1 MIRRPPRSTLF
12 PYTTLFR
19 SPLRPPFPR
28 RERLGPR
35 RPPGLRR
42 GGVRL
47 RHRRH
52 LVRRAPDRGAAV
64 DRDRALPHGA
74 CAALAAR
81 ADRDAR
87 RDARR
92 RAERRRRP
100 LGDPRHGAVRRQPP
114 RAVVEAHLRL
124 PAALPRRRVDLR
136 AAPGDPR
143 PHDHDHAD
151 RLERLARALPRRAA
165 RPQGGRARA
174 RHDALGDD
182 PRRRPAVRALR
193 HRRRADPRARARR
206 RRGDRRHAGDRRQ
219 RRDPLVPL
227 PARRHDGEP
236 DREPV
241 PGRDD
246 EAPGR
251 LDRLPGADP
260 AGLLAPR
267 HGRGAGDRP
276 QGRATPA
283 GDPVSALS
291 PNADGLRRRRAVNR
305 LMEVVATAAAFAAVG
320 VLGLM
325 IVSVARRGGA
335 SLDLNL
341 FTKTPHPF
349 SFTNEPSGLANAFAG
364 TAIIVGIATAM
375 SLPVGV
381 LSAIYLN
388 EFARARVAFLIALA
402 LDVLNGVPAIVVGIF
417 VFALVVVHHGQS
429 ALAGSFALA
438 ILMIPLI
445 ARATQ
450 EVLALVP
457 QSTRE
462 GSLALGVSR
471 WRTTLGVVLPQTIG
485 AIVTGTTLA
494 VARVAGETAPLL
506 FTSSIVGDRLQWNP
520 HVALASVPLKIFE
533 YSESPDPADHARA
546 WAAALVL
553 ISFVLVASLTARA
566 LAARSRRRMGLHR

>member
-1 MIRRPPRSTLF
+1 M
-12 PYTTLFR
+12 
-19 SPLRPPFPR
+19 
-28 RERLGPR
+28 
-35 RPPGLRR
+35 
-42 GGVRL
+42 
-47 RHRRH
+47 
-52 LVRRAPDRGAAV
+52 
-64 DRDRALPHGA
+64 
-74 CAALAAR
+74 
-81 ADRDAR
+81 
-87 RDARR
+87 
-92 RAERRRRP
+92 
-100 LGDPRHGAVRRQPP
+100 
-114 RAVVEAHLRL
+114 
-124 PAALPRRRVDLR
+124 
-136 AAPGDPR
+136 
-143 PHDHDHAD
+143 
-151 RLERLARALPRRAA
+151 
-165 RPQGGRARA
+165 
-174 RHDALGDD
+174 
-182 PRRRPAVRALR
+182 
-193 HRRRADPRARARR
+193 
-206 RRGDRRHAGDRRQ
+206 
-219 RRDPLVPL
+219 
-227 PARRHDGEP
+227 
-236 DREPV
+236 
-241 PGRDD
+241 
-246 EAPGR
+246 
-251 LDRLPGADP
+251 
-260 AGLLAPR
+260 
-267 HGRGAGDRP
+267 
-276 QGRATPA
+276 
-283 GDPVSALS
+283 SALS
-291 PNADGLRRRRAVNR
+291 PTADGLRRRRALNR
-305 LMEVVATAAAFAAVG
+305 LMEVVATVAAFAAVA

-325 IVSVARRGGA
+325 VVSVARRGGA
-335 SLDLNL
+335 AIDLNL

-349 SFTNEPSGLANAFAG
+349 SFTNEPSGLANAFVG

-375 SLPVGV
+375 AVPVGV

-457 QSTRE
+457 QATRE

-485 AIVTGTTLA
+485 GIVTGTTLA

-553 ISFVLVASLTARA
+553 ISFVLVASITARA

>member
-1 MIRRPPRSTLF
+1 M
-12 PYTTLFR
+12 
-19 SPLRPPFPR
+19 
-28 RERLGPR
+28 
-35 RPPGLRR
+35 
-42 GGVRL
+42 
-47 RHRRH
+47 
-52 LVRRAPDRGAAV
+52 
-64 DRDRALPHGA
+64 
-74 CAALAAR
+74 
-81 ADRDAR
+81 
-87 RDARR
+87 
-92 RAERRRRP
+92 
-100 LGDPRHGAVRRQPP
+100 
-114 RAVVEAHLRL
+114 
-124 PAALPRRRVDLR
+124 
-136 AAPGDPR
+136 
-143 PHDHDHAD
+143 
-151 RLERLARALPRRAA
+151 
-165 RPQGGRARA
+165 
-174 RHDALGDD
+174 
-182 PRRRPAVRALR
+182 
-193 HRRRADPRARARR
+193 
-206 RRGDRRHAGDRRQ
+206 
-219 RRDPLVPL
+219 
-227 PARRHDGEP
+227 
-236 DREPV
+236 
-241 PGRDD
+241 
-246 EAPGR
+246 
-251 LDRLPGADP
+251 
-260 AGLLAPR
+260 
-267 HGRGAGDRP
+267 
-276 QGRATPA
+276 
-283 GDPVSALS
+283 SALS

-305 LMEVVATAAAFAAVG
+305 LMEVVATLAAFAAVG

-325 IVSVARRGGA
+325 VVSVARRGGGA
-335 SLDLNL
+335 IDLNL

-349 SFTNEPSGLANAFAG
+349 SFTNEPSGLENAFVG

-375 SLPVGV
+375 SVPVGV

-457 QSTRE
+457 QAGRE

-485 AIVTGTTLA
+485 GIVTGTTLA

-520 HVALASVPLKIFE
+520 HAALASVPLKIFE

-553 ISFVLVASLTARA
+553 ISFVLLASMTARA